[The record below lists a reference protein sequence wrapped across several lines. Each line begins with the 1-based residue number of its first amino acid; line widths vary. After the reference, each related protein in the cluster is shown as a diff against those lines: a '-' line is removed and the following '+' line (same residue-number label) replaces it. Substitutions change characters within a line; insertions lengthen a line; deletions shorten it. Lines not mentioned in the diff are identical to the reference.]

1 MTPYI
6 IVKVNIS
13 KGQID
18 KIKRAIQA
26 GSEVYIRLSHS
37 DLDGEHNLALTSAQ
51 VNKMTKAYQ
60 SGTGVRIK
68 MSKAQLAYNKKS

>member
-26 GSEVYIRLSHS
+26 GSEVSIR
-37 DLDGEHNLALTSAQ
+37 
-51 VNKMTKAYQ
+51 
-60 SGTGVRIK
+60 
-68 MSKAQLAYNKKS
+68 